1 MVTAVVIELY
11 FHIWLPQF
19 PLPSRLGFRQAE
31 LHVLDIQ
38 TALYPHLLVISLDR
52 EDATRFIVD
61 VAIMIEVGGG
71 KEHGQMVLLC
81 HIVGIG
87 EQKVRISLHVN
98 DAAIDEETAIAL

>member
-1 MVTAVVIELY
+1 MVAAVVIELY

-19 PLPSRLGFRQAE
+19 PLSTRLCFRQAE

-61 VAIMIEVGGG
+61 IAIMIEVGGG

-81 HIVGIG
+81 HVVGICKK
-87 EQKVRISLHVN
+87 EIRISLHVN
-98 DAAIDEETAIAL
+98 DAAIDEKTTIAL